1 MDIDMGRDHP
11 PLLHTHFSFEYANFP
26 WYNINYNILLGHVVL
41 EFVRLA
47 SLEVASLQLPV
58 CAQNDTDL
66 EDKRICLI
74 WLPKRVLEHE
84 KLCCLQGLLI
94 AIIFSFSSKYIW
106 QFQLKIPHPTNLS
119 VISRCPWQRILHIPW
134 IHMTLSPWEYV
145 WEFPPQILTSTTNS
159 HRVSTQ
165 IQIEFAAEK
174 KLSRNRALLF
184 EYKVT
189 DTTISQHIDTVR
201 TSITLPLFMI
211 RFVCVCACVCACV
224 CVRVCACVYVYV
236 SLALALALS
245 LSSSLSL
252 SHFLSLVLSLSLSF
266 SLSFSLSISLF
277 LWVQSTTK
285 EYETSGSRVRISSTC
300 PLAPSHAATHMH
312 TNYMQEWTDKY
323 AHRLDK

>member
-1 MDIDMGRDHP
+1 MLCWNLCAWQAWRLRVYSCQCVHKMTQIWRTREYVSSDYQRGCLNMRSFVVFKDSWLQSSLRSPQNTFDNFNWKY
-11 PLLHTHFSFEYANFP
+11 HT
-26 WYNINYNILLGHVVL
+26 
-41 EFVRLA
+41 
-47 SLEVASLQLPV
+47 LQ
-58 CAQNDTDL
+58 
-66 EDKRICLI
+66 IY
-74 WLPKRVLEHE
+74 
-84 KLCCLQGLLI
+84 LQ
-94 AIIFSFSSKYIW
+94 
-106 QFQLKIPHPTNLS
+106 S

-174 KLSRNRALLF
+174 QLSRNRALLF

-323 AHRLDK
+323 AHRPDK